1 MLASAMTTE
10 ETKAFLDAATATCI
24 AQLNASKAYKDDS
37 KQLWNMER
45 DQCVANEVDKGTT
58 KCI

>member
-1 MLASAMTTE
+1 MTTE

-24 AQLNASKAYKDDS
+24 AQLNAYKAYKDDS
-37 KQLWNMER
+37 KQLWNIER